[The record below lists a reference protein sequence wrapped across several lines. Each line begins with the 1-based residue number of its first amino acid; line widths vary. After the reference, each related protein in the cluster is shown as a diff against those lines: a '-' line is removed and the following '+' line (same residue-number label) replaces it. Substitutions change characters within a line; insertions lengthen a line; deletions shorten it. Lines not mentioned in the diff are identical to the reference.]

1 MRKIFIISFLLLILM
16 IFVSCNLF
24 PFFNNVKDTH
34 EQYFYGLTGN
44 WENDSNVTLKF
55 REDGH
60 TFIMSRGIGGEKLS
74 EAQANDLIDFTG
86 FTLKLNNASVD
97 SKGEKTVKKLGSTG
111 YHVVQ
116 YFEVIH
122 MDKGEHELYGETL
135 LMRSEEKDIRRNK
148 VFITIE

>member
-1 MRKIFIISFLLLILM
+1 MRKTLIIGLLVVILV

-44 WENDSNVTLKF
+44 WEEDSSVTLKY

-60 TFIMSRGIGGEKLS
+60 TIIMSRGIGGQMLTET
-74 EAQANDLIDFTG
+74 EASDLLAYTDFI
-86 FTLKLNNASVD
+86 LKLDDVELATVGD
-97 SKGEKTVKKLGSTG
+97 KTTKKLGSTG

-116 YFEVIH
+116 YF
-122 MDKGEHELYGETL
+122 K
-135 LMRSEEKDIRRNK
+135 
-148 VFITIE
+148 